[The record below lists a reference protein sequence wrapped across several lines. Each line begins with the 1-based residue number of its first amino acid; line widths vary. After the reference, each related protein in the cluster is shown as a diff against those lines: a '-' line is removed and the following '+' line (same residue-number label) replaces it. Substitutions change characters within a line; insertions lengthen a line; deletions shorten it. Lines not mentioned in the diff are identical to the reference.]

1 MQRTSV
7 TYVSA
12 IDGLRAIAV
21 LAVIVFHADFFD
33 LLPGGFTGVDL
44 FFVISGYVI
53 SQSLA
58 ERRHL
63 KFGEYLRDFY
73 RRRCLRILPA
83 LLVMLLTSFVLS
95 ALFMPQFWLSD
106 QINHTGFAAFVG
118 ISNLVLARQGNAY
131 FSPGTELNPYT
142 HTWSLGVE
150 EQFYVVFPVLF
161 FLWLRYRNKTAA
173 VWILLPA
180 LAIASLII
188 CAIQTSA
195 DTHSAFYLLPGRF
208 WELAAGAMLY
218 QGIEARRGSLRS
230 SGVANALLLCGL
242 GLLTSGF
249 LFATPLYFPFPMAI
263 FTVLGAALTIAGLA
277 LPAPEYTPRVP
288 RLLQASWLTYIG
300 RLSFSL
306 YLWHWPVLVFLRWT
320 TGTEFLVV
328 QLFYPLVVWVLAAV
342 SYHWIELPVRTSTGL
357 WLRTPWRTFGLAL
370 SALGV
375 VGGSAMWL
383 AHNTEGLSLSKTRD
397 TYTWYA
403 YKHYPREPFN
413 RIKEAWLH
421 ERQLFVIGDSHT
433 AAYRTMLNL
442 VALKLGVKVVEYEQG
457 GCGVVTLLDADP
469 VSCTKSR
476 EADFEDIEARAK
488 PGDIVFLA
496 SLRMPE
502 LQDRDWALGQTAIIS
517 QMLKEQT
524 PARLAAAKASAE
536 ADLARLEAINVH
548 VLIDAPKPLF
558 KSPPNRCSDWFNRMN
573 PVCSQGM
580 TVGREL
586 LLRLREAQMKLLA
599 VLTREHP
606 GLTVWD
612 PFPLLCP
619 GTQCSAFDPLGKPLF
634 FDSNHLSGNGNR
646 VLEPSFTQVL
656 LHIWD
661 QS

>member
-7 TYVSA
+7 TYVPA

-21 LAVIVFHADFFD
+21 LAVIVFHADFLNF
-33 LLPGGFTGVDL
+33 LPGGFTGVDL

-83 LLVMLLTSFVLS
+83 VLVMLLSSFVLS

-106 QINHTGFAAFVG
+106 QINYTGFAAFAG
-118 ISNLVLARQGNAY
+118 ISNVVLARHGNAY

-161 FLWLRYRNKTAA
+161 FLWLRYRNNTPV
-173 VWILLPA
+173 VWTLLPA

-188 CAIQTSA
+188 CAIQTPA
-195 DTHSAFYLLPGRF
+195 DAHSAFYLLPGRF

-218 QGIEARRGSLRS
+218 QGIEAWRGTLRS
-230 SGVANALLLCGL
+230 SGVANAMLLCGL
-242 GLLTSGF
+242 GLLASGF
-249 LFATPLYFPFPMAI
+249 LFATPLHFPFPMVI
-263 FTVLGAALTIAGLA
+263 VTVVGAVLTIAGLA
-277 LPAPEYTPRVP
+277 LPAPEYPSTVQ
-288 RLLQASWLTYIG
+288 RLLQVPWLTYVG

-306 YLWHWPVLVFLRWT
+306 YLWHWPVLVLLRWT
-320 TGTEFLVV
+320 TGTQLVVV
-328 QLFYPLVVWVLAAV
+328 QLLYPLVVLVLAAV
-342 SYHWIELPVRTSTGL
+342 SYHWIELPVRTASCL
-357 WLRTPWRTFGLAL
+357 WLRTPWRTFLLAL
-370 SALGV
+370 CTLVLFS
-375 VGGSAMWL
+375 GSAFWVT
-383 AHNTEGLSLSKTRD
+383 HNTERLSLSQTRD

-403 YKHYPREPFN
+403 YKHYPREPFS
-413 RIKEAWLH
+413 RINDARVRG
-421 ERQLFVIGDSHT
+421 RQLFVMGDSHT
-433 AAYRTMLNL
+433 AAYRTLLNL

-457 GCGVVTLLDADP
+457 GCGVATLLDADP
-469 VSCTKSR
+469 ANCARGR
-476 EADFEDIEARAK
+476 EADFKAIEARAK

-558 KSPPNRCSDWFNRMN
+558 KSPPNRCSDGFNRMN

-580 TVGREL
+580 TVAREP

-599 VLTREHP
+599 ALTREHP

-634 FDSNHLSGNGNR
+634 FDSNHLSGHGNR

>member
-7 TYVSA
+7 TYVPA

-21 LAVIVFHADFFD
+21 LAVIVFHAGFLDF
-33 LLPGGFTGVDL
+33 LPGGFTGVDL

-106 QINHTGFAAFVG
+106 QINYTGFAAFAG
-118 ISNLVLARQGNAY
+118 ISNVVLARHGNAY
-131 FSPGTELNPYT
+131 FSPGIELNPYT

-161 FLWLRYRNKTAA
+161 FLWLRYRNKAPV
-173 VWILLPA
+173 VWSLLPA

-188 CAIQTSA
+188 CAIQTPA
-195 DTHSAFYLLPGRF
+195 DAHSAFYLLPGRF

-218 QGIEARRGSLRS
+218 QGIEAWRGTLRS
-230 SGVANALLLCGL
+230 SGIVNAMLLCGL
-242 GLLTSGF
+242 GLLASGF
-249 LFATPLYFPFPMAI
+249 ILATPLHFPFPMAI
-263 FTVLGAALTIAGLA
+263 VTVLGAVLTIAGLA
-277 LPAPEYTPRVP
+277 LPAPEYTSTLQ
-288 RLLQASWLTYIG
+288 RLLQVPWLTYMG

-306 YLWHWPVLVFLRWT
+306 YLWHWPVLVLLRWT
-320 TGTEFLVV
+320 TGTQLVVV
-328 QLFYPLVVWVLAAV
+328 QLLYPLVVFVLAAM
-342 SYHWIELPVRTSTGL
+342 SYHWIELPVRTASCL

-370 SALGV
+370 CTLV
-375 VGGSAMWL
+375 LFGGSAFWVT
-383 AHNTEGLSLSKTRD
+383 HNTERLSLSQTRD

-413 RIKEAWLH
+413 RINDARVRG
-421 ERQLFVIGDSHT
+421 RQLFVIGDSHA
-433 AAYRTMLNL
+433 AAYRTLLNN
-442 VALKLGVKVVEYEQG
+442 VAIKLGIKVVVYEQG
-457 GCGVVTLLDADP
+457 GCGVVTLQDADP
-469 VSCTKSR
+469 ANCARGR
-476 EADFEDIEARAK
+476 EADFKDIEARAK

-502 LQDRDWALGQTAIIS
+502 LQDRDWALGQTAVIS

-580 TVGREL
+580 TVGREP

-599 VLTREHP
+599 ALTREHP
-606 GLTVWD
+606 GLTVWGPI
-612 PFPLLCP
+612 PFAVP
-619 GTQCSAFDPLGKPLF
+619 GYSVFGL
-634 FDSNHLSGNGNR
+634 
-646 VLEPSFTQVL
+646 
-656 LHIWD
+656 
-661 QS
+661 